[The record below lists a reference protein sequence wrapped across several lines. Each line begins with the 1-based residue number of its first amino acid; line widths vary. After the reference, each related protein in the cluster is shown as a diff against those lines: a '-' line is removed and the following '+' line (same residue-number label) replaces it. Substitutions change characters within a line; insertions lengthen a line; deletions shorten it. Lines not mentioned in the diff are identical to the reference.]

1 MFRGGAHAITS
12 SHTSWYSTIYPS
24 SIDLLTFFSCI
35 VWFYFHSFAVF
46 TYVFVDFAFTL
57 SFCDDCVFV
66 IALIACKLIWDSS
79 QHVFSTTTKKVM
91 PYNKRVFHGIAT
103 RAFSA
108 PKKHDLY
115 CIQNDCTRCT
125 GSFET
130 LLDLFLWFN
139 WEKQKFN
146 QEWARIKKTIQKQI
160 KQQHFVV

>member
-12 SHTSWYSTIYPS
+12 SYTSWYFNDISKFHWFAYIFFPALCGFIFIHLLY
-24 SIDLLTFFSCI
+24 LLTFSLILLLPYLSATI
-35 VWFYFHSFAVF
+35 VFLWSLWSLANWFETAHNMFF
-46 TYVFVDFAFTL
+46 L
-57 SFCDDCVFV
+57 
-66 IALIACKLIWDSS
+66 
-79 QHVFSTTTKKVM
+79 TTKKAM

-125 GSFET
+125 GSVET

-146 QEWARIKKTIQKQI
+146 QEWA
-160 KQQHFVV
+160 

>member
-24 SIDLLTFFSCI
+24 SIDLLTFFFLHCVVLFSFICCI
-35 VWFYFHSFAVF
+35 YLHFRWFCFYLIF
-46 TYVFVDFAFTL
+46 L
-57 SFCDDCVFV
+57 RRLCFCDRFDRLQIDLRQLTTCFFNN
-66 IALIACKLIWDSS
+66 KKS
-79 QHVFSTTTKKVM
+79 QL
-91 PYNKRVFHGIAT
+91 YNKRVFHGIAT

-125 GSFET
+125 GSVEI

-146 QEWARIKKTIQKQI
+146 QE
-160 KQQHFVV
+160 